1 MHSMPF
7 DFDPLSLDFPALC
20 LHCLEPPPTLFSS
33 TQHPT
38 STSWSITPPG
48 EKQDQALLAYFQEE
62 FRKWKITCSS
72 ATTAVMEELTY
83 PPSQEATFQE
93 NTRDS
98 VQRAQRAAEDLERQV
113 TEHLTSAFSVWQ
125 QLSPQRRQEL
135 WILELAR
142 SVGRKQKEVDKLK
155 EAQHLLEQENTN
167 LKSQIDHLNRLQQP
181 REFKVANPMTWGMSQ
196 KMIQLAAEAGVSG
209 RRVVGLNMEDRHS
222 DLNTVVSSAI
232 DRWKDVIVSS
242 RATSGLTAQRTL
254 DPSSASAQIPSTTT
268 QPPTPT
274 AQQAHFQQSSP
285 SISNFSQPPFP
296 RHTSRSSAVPTII
309 ATSEAKTSI
318 AGTPSVQSADDS
330 DQDSEP
336 DAEAGQYA
344 DADADADA
352 DAEADVEMEGGEGYL
367 STAHTPVPQSIPQ
380 MPQTPMP
387 HSPMPHSP
395 MPHSPMPHSP
405 MPQGQIPHDQQN
417 YATQQM
423 AAEARQN
430 TYPQNPAGSG
440 NYAGQAG
447 ILPSQQ
453 LQLGQQAFG
462 QQYRPN
468 QGHGS
473 GMNISWDNH

>member
-1 MHSMPF
+1 MPF

-20 LHCLEPPPTLFSS
+20 LQCLEPPPTLFSS

-38 STSWSITPPG
+38 PTSWSITPPG

-62 FRKWKITCSS
+62 FRKWKITCAS

-83 PPSQEATFQE
+83 PPSQAATFQE

-98 VQRAQRAAEDLERQV
+98 VQKAERAAETLERQV

-155 EAQHLLEQENTN
+155 EAQHSLEQENTN

-181 REFKVANPMTWGMSQ
+181 REFKVANPMTWSMSQ
-196 KMIQLAAEAGVSG
+196 KMIQLAAESGVSG

-232 DRWKDVIVSS
+232 DRWKNVIVSS
-242 RATSGLTAQRTL
+242 RATGGLAAQRPL
-254 DPSSASAQIPSTTT
+254 EPSSAQIPTTTT

-274 AQQAHFQQSSP
+274 GQQAHFQQSSP
-285 SISNFSQPPFP
+285 SVPTLSQAPFP
-296 RHTSRSSAVPTII
+296 RHTSRGSAVPTII
-309 ATSEAKTSI
+309 ATSEAKTST
-318 AGTPSVQSADDS
+318 AGTPSEQSADDS
-330 DQDSEP
+330 DGDSEP
-336 DAEAGQYA
+336 DAEAGE

-367 STAHTPVPQSIPQ
+367 SAAHTPVPQNVPQ
-380 MPQTPMP
+380 MPPTPMPPTPMP

-395 MPHSPMPHSP
+395 MLHSPMPH
-405 MPQGQIPHDQQN
+405 GQISHDQQP
-417 YATQQM
+417 YPSQQM
-423 AAEARQN
+423 AADARQN
-430 TYPQNPAGSG
+430 PYPQNPAGAG
-440 NYAGQAG
+440 NYAAQAG

-462 QQYRPN
+462 HQYRPS
-468 QGHGS
+468 QGHGG
-473 GMNISWDNH
+473 GMNMSWDNQ

>member
-1 MHSMPF
+1 MPF

-20 LHCLEPPPTLFSS
+20 LQCLEPPPTLFSS

-38 STSWSITPPG
+38 PTSWSITPPG

-83 PPSQEATFQE
+83 PPSQAATFQE

-98 VQRAQRAAEDLERQV
+98 VQKAERAAERLERQV
-113 TEHLTSAFSVWQ
+113 TEHLASAFSVWQ
-125 QLSPQRRQEL
+125 QLPPQRRQEL

-155 EAQHLLEQENTN
+155 EAQHSLEQENTN

-181 REFKVANPMTWGMSQ
+181 REFKIANPMTWGMSQ

-222 DLNTVVSSAI
+222 DLSTVVSSAI
-232 DRWKDVIVSS
+232 DRWKNVIVSS
-242 RATSGLTAQRTL
+242 RATSGLASQRPL
-254 DPSSASAQIPSTTT
+254 EPPSASTQIPTTTT

-274 AQQAHFQQSSP
+274 GQQTHIQQSSP
-285 SISNFSQPPFP
+285 SISNFSQPPFQ
-296 RHTSRSSAVPTII
+296 RHVSRSSAVPTII
-309 ATSEAKTSI
+309 ATSEAKTST
-318 AGTPSVQSADDS
+318 AGTPSEQSADDS
-330 DQDSEP
+330 DQDSDP
-336 DAEAGQYA
+336 DAEAGE

-352 DAEADVEMEGGEGYL
+352 DAEDDVEMEGGEGYL
-367 STAHTPVPQSIPQ
+367 STAHTPVPQNIPQ
-380 MPQTPMP
+380 MPPTPMPQTPMP
-387 HSPMPHSP
+387 QT
-395 MPHSPMPHSP
+395 P
-405 MPQGQIPHDQQN
+405 MPQTPMPQNQIPHDQQP
-417 YATQQM
+417 YATQQL
-423 AAEARQN
+423 AVEARQN
-430 TYPQNPAGSG
+430 PYPQTPAGGG
-440 NYAGQAG
+440 NFAGQAG

-462 QQYRPN
+462 QQYRPS
-468 QGHGS
+468 QGHGG
-473 GMNISWDNH
+473 GMNMSWDNH

>member
-20 LHCLEPPPTLFSS
+20 LQCLEPPPTLFSS

-38 STSWSITPPG
+38 PTSWSINPPG

-83 PPSQEATFQE
+83 PPSQTATFQE

-98 VQRAQRAAEDLERQV
+98 VQRAERAAERLERQV
-113 TEHLTSAFSVWQ
+113 TEHLASAFSVWQ
-125 QLSPQRRQEL
+125 QLPPQRRQEL

-155 EAQHLLEQENTN
+155 ETQHSLEQENAN

-232 DRWKDVIVSS
+232 DRWKNVIVST
-242 RATSGLTAQRTL
+242 RATSGLASQRPL
-254 DPSSASAQIPSTTT
+254 DPSSGSTQIPTTTT

-274 AQQAHFQQSSP
+274 GQHAHLQQSSP
-285 SISNFSQPPFP
+285 SISNFSHPPFP
-296 RHTSRSSAVPTII
+296 HYTSRSPVVPTII
-309 ATSEAKTSI
+309 ATSEAKTST
-318 AGTPSVQSADDS
+318 AGTPSEQSADDS

-336 DAEAGQYA
+336 EAEHGE

-352 DAEADVEMEGGEGYL
+352 DAEADVEMEGGEAGYL
-367 STAHTPVPQSIPQ
+367 STAHTPVPQNIPQ
-380 MPQTPMP
+380 MPPTPMPQTPMP
-387 HSPMPHSP
+387 QT
-395 MPHSPMPHSP
+395 P
-405 MPQGQIPHDQQN
+405 MPQTPMPQSQISHEQQA

-430 TYPQNPAGSG
+430 PYPQNPAGGSNFG
-440 NYAGQAG
+440 GQAG

-462 QQYRPN
+462 QQYQPS
-468 QGHGS
+468 QGHGG
-473 GMNISWDNH
+473 GMNMTWDNQ

>member
-1 MHSMPF
+1 MPF

-20 LHCLEPPPTLFSS
+20 LQCLEPPPTLFSS

-38 STSWSITPPG
+38 PTSWSINPPG

-62 FRKWKITCSS
+62 LRKWKITCSS
-72 ATTAVMEELTY
+72 ATTAIMEELTY
-83 PPSQEATFQE
+83 PPSQAATFQE

-98 VQRAQRAAEDLERQV
+98 VQKAERAAERLERQV

-155 EAQHLLEQENTN
+155 ETQHSLEQENTN

-181 REFKVANPMTWGMSQ
+181 REFKVANPMTWAMSQ

-209 RRVVGLNMEDRHS
+209 RRVVGLNMDDRHS

-232 DRWKDVIVSS
+232 DRWKNVIVSS
-242 RATSGLTAQRTL
+242 RATSGLASQRPL
-254 DPSSASAQIPSTTT
+254 EPSSAHIPATTT

-274 AQQAHFQQSSP
+274 GLQAHLQQSSP

-296 RHTSRSSAVPTII
+296 RHTSRSSAVPMII
-309 ATSEAKTSI
+309 ATSEAKTST
-318 AGTPSVQSADDS
+318 AGTPSEQSADDS
-330 DQDSEP
+330 DRDEDE
-336 DAEAGQYA
+336 DAEAGE
-344 DADADADA
+344 DADADADG
-352 DAEADVEMEGGEGYL
+352 EADVEMESGEGYL
-367 STAHTPVPQSIPQ
+367 STAHTPVPQTIPQ
-380 MPQTPMP
+380 MPPTPMPQTPMP
-387 HSPMPHSP
+387 QTPIPHS
-395 MPHSPMPHSP
+395 
-405 MPQGQIPHDQQN
+405 QIPHDQQP
-417 YATQQM
+417 YGTQQM

-430 TYPQNPAGSG
+430 PYPQNPTGGG

-462 QQYRPN
+462 QQYRASQA
-468 QGHGS
+468 QGG
-473 GMNISWDNH
+473 GINMSWDNQ